1 MEDVGGELDV
11 GGRVRHVLLVDDE
24 PDFCDVVELVLSGL
38 DLEVTAVA
46 SGRAALAALR
56 SRHYDLVITDL
67 RMPGMSGSETITAL
81 RAVDASVPVV
91 IASGCSVDE
100 ARATCASPGAHGFLR
115 KPFNMNEL
123 VSVVTHVLDGTQSA

>member
-1 MEDVGGELDV
+1 
-11 GGRVRHVLLVDDE
+11 
-24 PDFCDVVELVLSGL
+24 VELVLSAL

-67 RMPGMSGSETITAL
+67 RMPGMSGSETIAAL
-81 RAVDASVPVV
+81 RAVDARVPVV

-100 ARATCASPGAHGFLR
+100 ARATGATPSAQGFLR
-115 KPFNMNEL
+115 KPFNLTEL
-123 VSVVTHVLDGTQSA
+123 VSVVKRALDADQPA